1 MITNADVTLYNR
13 KYDKSIR
20 LDAWQRTVLKGVWF
34 YTDHKVNVGDKG
46 LNAADVYKIRV
57 LANAERERTY
67 LPEDEFVKKT
77 DTSNYWTLQNGDI
90 VVKGICDVDI
100 DKPADLAQLH
110 KQYCKITSWSDNRF
124 GGLPHW
130 RIGGE

>member
-1 MITNADVTLYNR
+1 MVTNADITIYNR
-13 KYDKSIR
+13 RYDKNTR
-20 LDAWQRTVLKGVWF
+20 LDVWQKTVIKDVWF
-34 YTDHKVNVGDKG
+34 YVDHKVNIGDKG
-46 LNAADVYKIRV
+46 LNAADVYKIRIPV
-57 LANAERERTY
+57 SPERENTY
-67 LPEDEFVKKT
+67 LPEDEFVKKI

-90 VVKGICDVDI
+90 AVKGICDVDI